1 MSQLPPLHEYVR
13 AKCVETIEQ
22 RIHDVDID
30 EMKTDGT
37 GMTFVTL
44 SVCIGDLSLIYSGD
58 EEADNSAS
66 SPCDEDAK
74 QCEYFPPSS
83 QVKEDPSEQV
93 SEEEPEKV
101 ETSNVFVDLP
111 GTRLQY
117 WDDGDSVELRYLGS
131 RCGKYGWGVIYTLVD
146 MDPAERRNEI
156 DAILKGE
163 KSQTTRKTALN
174 QFVKAVEDGRV
185 EEIIEEDV
193 EQGE

>member
-13 AKCVETIEQ
+13 GKCIETLEQ
-22 RIHDVDID
+22 RIRDVDV
-30 EMKTDGT
+30 G
-37 GMTFVTL
+37 GLMTNGKGETVVTIH
-44 SVCIGDLSLIYSGD
+44 VCIGNLSQMYSEN
-58 EEADNSAS
+58 EEAETPAS
-66 SPCDEDAK
+66 SPCDEDTK
-74 QCEYFPPSS
+74 QCEYIAQST

-93 SEEEPEKV
+93 SEEEPESV
-101 ETSNVFVDLP
+101 ETSSVFVDLP

-156 DAILKGE
+156 ETILQGE